1 MSEEWLNYHHLFYF
15 WNVAREGSIARAC
28 EKLHL
33 AQPTISGQIKALEQA
48 LGEKLFRRSG
58 RGLVLT
64 DVGRTTYGYA
74 SEIFALGHELVDT
87 LKGGPGERPL
97 RLAVGITD
105 VVPKLIAYRVLE
117 PVFGLSEP
125 VKLICHEGSAERL
138 LSELAVHRLDLVLS
152 DAPVETSV
160 RVRAYSHLLG
170 ECAVSIFG
178 AKRLVSRYS
187 EGFPGSLDGA
197 PILMP
202 TRDTTLRRS
211 LDEWFYSEGI
221 RPQVVGEFEDSALLR
236 VFGQMGAGLFAAPD
250 AIELEIRDQYRVSRL
265 AEPLPLRETFYAI
278 SVERRIKH
286 PAVAA
291 IVAEARQRLFKSD
304 HGDA

>member
-1 MSEEWLNYHHLFYF
+1 MSGEWLNYHHLYYF
-15 WNVAREGSIARAC
+15 WTVAREGSIARAC

-64 DVGRTTYGYA
+64 DVGRTTYAYA
-74 SEIFALGHELVDT
+74 SEIFALGHELVDA
-87 LKGGPGERPL
+87 LKGGSGERPV

-105 VVPKLIAYRVLE
+105 VFPKLIAYRVLE

-125 VKLICHEGSAERL
+125 VKLVCHEGSAERL

-160 RVRAYSHLLG
+160 RVRAHSHLLG

-178 AKRLVSRYS
+178 AQRLVSRYS
-187 EGFPGSLDGA
+187 KDFPRSLDGA
-197 PILMP
+197 PFLMP
-202 TRDTTLRRS
+202 TTDTTLRRS
-211 LDEWFYSEGI
+211 LDEWFYSQEI

-236 VFGQMGAGLFAAPD
+236 VFGQLGAGLFAAPG
-250 AIELEIRDQYRVSRL
+250 AIEWEIRDQYRVSRL

-291 IVAEARQRLFKSD
+291 IVEEARQRLFKSD
-304 HGDA
+304 PGDV